1 MEKEEREMLQP
12 LGFYSVLSQSGE
24 LAGSLAEYLLF
35 PDINTEDQLPFNIIL
50 VLLSCDQLFAAPWIV
65 AWLAPLSM
73 EFSRQ
78 QYWSGL
84 PFPSPGDLPA
94 RPPALAGG
102 FFTTE
107 PAGKRTLCP
116 HRKKRYISL
125 NHLRCKR
132 WSRIS
137 PLEFPAN
144 LHQ

>member
-1 MEKEEREMLQP
+1 MRFLLEKEEREMLQP

-84 PFPSPGDLPA
+84 PVPSPGDLPN
-94 RPPALAGG
+94 PGI
-102 FFTTE
+102 E
-107 PAGKRTLCP
+107 P
-116 HRKKRYISL
+116 
-125 NHLRCKR
+125 RC
-132 WSRIS
+132 
-137 PLEFPAN
+137 L
-144 LHQ
+144 LHCRQILYRLSHQGNPT